1 METKI
6 KEFRREQK
14 LTQAEL
20 SAKSSV
26 SRSIIAQLES
36 GTREV
41 ITTDT
46 MKKIAKALNKSVE
59 EIFLL

>member
-6 KEFRREQK
+6 KEFRREQN

-20 SAKSSV
+20 SAKSKV

>member
-6 KEFRREQK
+6 KEFRKEQK

-20 SAKSSV
+20 SKKSNV

-46 MKKIAKALNKSVE
+46 MKKIAKALNRSVE

>member
-6 KEFRREQK
+6 KEFRREQN

-20 SAKSSV
+20 SVKSKV

>member
-6 KEFRREQK
+6 KEFRKEQK
-14 LTQAEL
+14 LTQAEI
-20 SAKSSV
+20 SEKSNV

-46 MKKIAKALNKSVE
+46 MKKIAKALNRSVE

>member
-6 KEFRREQK
+6 KEFRREQN

-20 SAKSSV
+20 SAKSNV

>member
-6 KEFRREQK
+6 KEFRREQN

-20 SAKSSV
+20 SVKSNV

-46 MKKIAKALNKSVE
+46 MKKIAKALNKSIE

>member
-6 KEFRREQK
+6 KEFRREQN

-20 SAKSSV
+20 SAKSNV

-41 ITTDT
+41 VTTDT

>member
-6 KEFRREQK
+6 KEFRREQN

-20 SAKSSV
+20 SVKSNV

>member
-20 SAKSSV
+20 SAKSNV